1 MQISTHF
8 DAVECLVGVLEL
20 VGADKLGEFLN
31 WLLKIH
37 NAENCEDKIDA
48 AHEVLALLLKEEEHT
63 TVKQHDGLI
72 TLVKGMRG
80 ETTIQEELSQAYKAQ
95 PVSLERALMIA
106 RIIDCFDQ
114 EEVE

>member
-20 VGADKLGEFLN
+20 VGADKLGDFLK
-31 WLLKIH
+31 WLLKIQQ
-37 NAENCEDKIDA
+37 AESSEDKVDA
-48 AHEVLALLLKEEEHT
+48 ANEVLSLLLKEDEHT
-63 TVKQHDGLI
+63 TVKQHDELI

-80 ETTIQEELSQAYKAQ
+80 ETTIQEELSQTYKNHNG
-95 PVSLERALMIA
+95 SLKRALMIA
-106 RIIDCFDQ
+106 QILDCFEQ